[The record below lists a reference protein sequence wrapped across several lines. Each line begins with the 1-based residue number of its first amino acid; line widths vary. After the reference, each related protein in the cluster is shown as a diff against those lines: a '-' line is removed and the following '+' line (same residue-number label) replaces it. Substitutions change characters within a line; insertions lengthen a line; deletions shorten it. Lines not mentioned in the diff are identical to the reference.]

1 MCRVGRRYFINRRNF
16 PKRQL
21 THLLFKCPPTPTT
34 KINHQQLGLDYSKTT
49 FVLQMF
55 KTLGKTTRSSGKK
68 SLNNDKKFIL
78 VFGIDKFPCK
88 STH

>member
-1 MCRVGRRYFINRRNF
+1 
-16 PKRQL
+16 
-21 THLLFKCPPTPTT
+21 
-34 KINHQQLGLDYSKTT
+34 
-49 FVLQMF
+49 MF
-55 KTLGKTTRSSGKK
+55 KTLGETMRSSGKK